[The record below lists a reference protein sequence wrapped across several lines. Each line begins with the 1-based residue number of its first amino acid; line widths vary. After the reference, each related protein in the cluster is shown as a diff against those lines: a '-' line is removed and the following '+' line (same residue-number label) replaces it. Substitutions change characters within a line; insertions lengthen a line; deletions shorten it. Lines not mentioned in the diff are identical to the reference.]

1 MFKTDASIRRF
12 IKSQVNLFPDAP
24 PKLVDRYSIYVCC
37 VARDEYPKTFKQ
49 WLND

>member
-12 IKSQVNLFPDAP
+12 IKSQEVLFPDAP
-24 PKLVDRYSIYVCC
+24 EKLMDRYSTYVWCI
-37 VARDEYPKTFKQ
+37 ARDEYPKTFEQ